1 MDNFSVIPFFKMDYT
16 RFVGNERKRDLL
28 KSCLFVCLFVVLK
41 TKNPYFTSLSGLEVK
56 PLGVYPLVPRSSSC
70 SAFWFVG
77 LCLLCL
83 FVCLFVCWN

>member
-56 PLGVYPLVPRSSSC
+56 PLGVYPLGLRSSSC
-70 SAFWFVG
+70 G
-77 LCLLCL
+77 PTKGTHPPRNTLCA
-83 FVCLFVCWN
+83 NSN